1 MADGGW
7 RGKAEE
13 CFWGGTALAPPT
25 PCTMSPLFV
34 CALTQGMDA
43 ATAAAAASLVWAVRE
58 AVLRDQGGTDA
69 VARTVP
75 PAAASTAGHTDAGA
89 AAGGDSGAGEAGAGA
104 KKKPGRKPGSGLKA
118 KAKDDEEG
126 AEEKGGGGGGEAG
139 GEVVVKKKRGRPPGS
154 GKKKAEGEDGGGGGG
169 GEKKKRKVPRP
180 VSSGSDG
187 SNSDEGSDEDLGSK
201 WKKRKQQGRASEA
214 AAASGKGGGD
224 SAAAAAAA
232 SSKSAAGGSVG
243 SPVKAVVAEAER
255 VTEAQ
260 VMADLEALRARG
272 DAAALNLAMFGGP
285 VGHRLPGG
293 TAQVL
298 RGVRALAAVAAV
310 GDAEVAA
317 SRAALEDG
325 ALDAVAA
332 VYLRYREL
340 RYHWSRLYCA
350 P

>member
-1 MADGGW
+1 
-7 RGKAEE
+7 
-13 CFWGGTALAPPT
+13 
-25 PCTMSPLFV
+25 
-34 CALTQGMDA
+34 MDA

-58 AVLRDQGGTDA
+58 AVLRDQGSTDA
-69 VARTVP
+69 STRNVP
-75 PAAASTAGHTDAGA
+75 PAVASAAGHTDV
-89 AAGGDSGAGEAGAGA
+89 GDSGAGEAGASA
-104 KKKPGRKPGSGLKA
+104 KKKPGRKPGSGPKA
-118 KAKDDEEG
+118 KAKGEDEEG
-126 AEEKGGGGGGEAG
+126 AEEKGSGGGGEAG

-180 VSSGSDG
+180 VGSGGDGSDG
-187 SNSDEGSDEDLGSK
+187 SDSDDGSDEDLGSK

-243 SPVKAVVAEAER
+243 SPVKAAAAEPER

-285 VGHRLPGG
+285 VGQRLPGG

-310 GDAEVAA
+310 GDAEAAA